1 MPGLVWL
8 SWDDD
13 LNALVAEGIE
23 AIVFRTVNDQ
33 PTLWDSILPSELL
46 VLPDELTRV
55 DDLLD
60 DPVFFA
66 PFVTYFDPVIG
77 RPSIP
82 METYLRM
89 MFLKFR
95 YRLGYEALCREVG
108 DSISWQ
114 RFCRI
119 PFGTRVPHPTTLM
132 KLTSRCGDTVVAGL
146 NEALLVKAACQK
158 LLRTDK
164 VRADTTVVEAA
175 VAYPTD
181 SGLLAKAVGSMTRT
195 IKRIQGAGGA
205 TRTRVRDRRRSAGQR
220 ARAIAAKLRLR
231 GAAAREEGQAA
242 VLRITAELAGIAQTV
257 MTDAQAVVRNARR
270 ALRTVTGRRRGQLR
284 RAVDALKTLL
294 ACTDRVVEQ
303 TRSRLAGVMPDS
315 ATRVLSFHDVDARA
329 IRKGRLGKPV
339 EFGYKAQ
346 VLDNV
351 DGVVLDHS
359 VEIGNPVDAPQLAP
373 AITRITERMG
383 RAPTAVTADR
393 GYGYARV
400 EADLHDLG
408 VRNVAIPRASR
419 PTATRREFEHRK
431 AFRAKIKWRTGCEGR
446 INHLKRSYGWNRTEL
461 TTLTGARTWCGHGV
475 FAHNLVKISTLTA

>member
-1 MPGLVWL
+1 L
-8 SWDDD
+8 S
-13 LNALVAEGIE
+13 
-23 AIVFRTVNDQ
+23 
-33 PTLWDSILPSELL
+33 LWDAILPPELL
-46 VLPDELTRV
+46 VLPTELARV
-55 DDLLD
+55 DALLD

-66 PFVTYFDPVIG
+66 PFVAYFDARIG

-95 YRLGYEALCREVG
+95 YRLGFEALCREVG

-132 KLTSRCGDTVVAGL
+132 KLTSRCGDAAVGGL
-146 NEALLVKAACQK
+146 NDALLAKAAGQK
-158 LLRTDK
+158 LLRTDR

-195 IKRIQGAGGA
+195 IRRIQVAGGA
-205 TRTRVRDRRRSAGQR
+205 TRTRVRDRSRSAGQR

-231 GAAAREEGQAA
+231 GAAAREDGQAV
-242 VLRITAELAGIAQTV
+242 VLRITGELAGIAESV
-257 MTDAQAVVRNARR
+257 MAQAQTVVRNARR
-270 ALRTVTGRRRGQLR
+270 KLRTATGRRRGRLH
-284 RAVDALKTLL
+284 RALNDLDTLL
-294 ACTDRVVEQ
+294 SRTQKVVDQ

-315 ATRVLSFHDVDARA
+315 ATRMVSFHDVDARP

-346 VLDNV
+346 VVDNAH
-351 DGVVLDHS
+351 GVILDHS
-359 VEIGNPVDAPQLAP
+359 VEIGNPADAPQLAP
-373 AITRITERMG
+373 AIARITDRTG
-383 RAPTAVTADR
+383 RPPTAVTADR
-393 GYGYARV
+393 GYGYAAV
-400 EADLHDLG
+400 ETDLRDLG
-408 VRNVAIPRASR
+408 VRIVAIPRASK
-419 PTATRREFEHRK
+419 PTASRREFEHRK

-475 FAHNLVKISTLTA
+475 FAHNLVKISALAS